1 MATYE
6 VDGIIRYANDLQEK
20 LDALTAENTRLS
32 TPFGVL
38 KKPHALPLQSYY
50 VSDLLKPGY
59 WKGLET
65 KYEQSVPLAAENDE
79 VNSHNSAV
87 VQNLR
92 QVISTTGFS
101 AERREYKR
109 NKWVSVPNEWAH
121 CLNYTLGEGSQAL
134 EKRWAD
140 TKKKYAETVAA
151 AEATKKKEEQ
161 AKQAEEKEAWK
172 RIAFVDLCRDVEL
185 DPLETGLDQ
194 VKEKLL
200 ASDKYLD
207 LAAAGIETRC
217 DWSDGCWRVRNA
229 LGRFS
234 VADARDQEIYEEWQ
248 ELCDD
253 FEDGRVFRDC
263 KWNYD
268 RVMELVTPDLQALW
282 KRAKEC
288 E

>member
-20 LDALTAENTRLS
+20 LDVLTAENTRLK
-32 TPFGVL
+32 TPFGAL
-38 KKPHALPLQSYY
+38 KKPHALPLQSCY
-50 VSDLLKPGY
+50 VTELLKPGY

-65 KYEQSVPLAAENDE
+65 KYEQSVPLAAENDGI
-79 VNSHNSAV
+79 NSHNSAV
-87 VQNLR
+87 VRNLQ
-92 QVISTTGFS
+92 QVISTTGFPT
-101 AERREYKR
+101 ERKEYKR
-109 NKWVSVPNEWAH
+109 NKAVSVPNDWTR
-121 CLNYTLGEGSQAL
+121 CLNYTLGEGTQAL

-140 TKKKYAETVAA
+140 MKKKHDEALAA
-151 AEATKKKEEQ
+151 DEATKKQVEQ
-161 AKQAEEKEAWK
+161 AKQAEEKEARK

-185 DPLETGLDQ
+185 DPLEADLDQ

-200 ASDKYLD
+200 ASCKYLD

-217 DWSDGCWRVRNA
+217 DWSDGCRRVRNA

-248 ELCDD
+248 ELCND

-263 KWNYD
+263 EWNYD
-268 RVMELVTPDLQALW
+268 RVMELVTPNLQALW